1 MEPKLEISPNFTID
15 DIHKIRE
22 YHYELTKN
30 MTSEEFY
37 AFYRAG
43 TERGLKRIT
52 EIREE
57 KKKAKNNNK

>member
-22 YHYELTKN
+22 YHQEITKN
-30 MTSEEFY
+30 MTPEEFH

-43 TERGLKRIT
+43 AERGLKRIA

-57 KKKAKNNNK
+57 KNKWQK